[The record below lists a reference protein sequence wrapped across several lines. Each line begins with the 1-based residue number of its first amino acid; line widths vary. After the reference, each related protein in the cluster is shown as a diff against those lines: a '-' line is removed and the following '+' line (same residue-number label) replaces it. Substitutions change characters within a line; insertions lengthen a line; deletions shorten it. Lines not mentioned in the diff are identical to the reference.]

1 MRLVR
6 CVFADPAGTAVQGPA
21 RFVLWPGM
29 ILAPSGQSP
38 ALIDDFS
45 APPTLAE
52 DGWRAR
58 LELGFESGPDRTVLR
73 RRRHHGP
80 LRVQR
85 VFHPE
90 GIPCHSYLLHPPG
103 GVVGGDEL
111 EIQVDSGAGSHA
123 LITTPAAGKFYR
135 SAGATAVQ
143 RQLFHVGEDA
153 ALEWLPALNIL
164 HSGARV
170 ELRSRFE
177 VAPGGRLLAWD
188 LLGLGR
194 PGSGDR
200 FEHGSCDLRLDVV
213 AAQRTILAERLHL
226 QGGAPMLQAPWG
238 LQGKGYLATLVAWPA
253 TPEILAELRAQA
265 GASGTDPIMGCT
277 LLPGGTGVGRSDNG
291 LLVCRWLAQSG
302 EALWEAM
309 VRAWFLLRP
318 LVIGRSACP
327 PRIWST

>member
-1 MRLVR
+1 MIQVQTRPLLD
-6 CVFADPAGTAVQGPA
+6 APACAPQ
-21 RFVLWPGM
+21 PG
-29 ILAPSGQSP
+29 G
-38 ALIDDFS
+38 
-45 APPTLAE
+45 
-52 DGWRAR
+52 GWRAR
-58 LELGFESGPDRTVLR
+58 LDLGFEAGPDRTVLR
-73 RRRHHGP
+73 RRRHLGP

-85 VFHPE
+85 AFHPE
-90 GIPCHSYLLHPPG
+90 GAPCHSYLLHPPG

-111 EIQVDSGAGSHA
+111 EIRVDSATGAHA

-143 RQLFHVGEDA
+143 SQHFRVGDDA

-170 ELRSRFE
+170 QMRSRFE
-177 VAPGGRLLAWD
+177 VAPGSRLLAWD

-200 FEHGSCDLRLDVV
+200 FQHGSCDLALDVV
-213 AAQRTILAERLHL
+213 TGQQTLLAERLRL
-226 QGGAPMLQAPWG
+226 QGGSPMLQAPWG

-253 TPEILAELRAQA
+253 TPAMLAELRALAQPP
-265 GASGTDPIMGCT
+265 GTDPLMGCT
-277 LLPGGTGVGRSDNG
+277 LLPAGAGSQANARDVG

-302 EALWEAM
+302 EDLWEAM
-309 VRAWFLLRP
+309 IRAWFLLRP
-318 LVIGRSACP
+318 EVMGRPACP

>member
-1 MRLVR
+1 
-6 CVFADPAGTAVQGPA
+6 
-21 RFVLWPGM
+21 M
-29 ILAPSGQSP
+29 IHTPFGQSP
-38 ALIDDFS
+38 ALIDFS
-45 APPTLAE
+45 APTALTE

-58 LELGFESGPDRTVLR
+58 LELGFEAGSDRTVLR

-90 GIPCHSYLLHPPG
+90 GTPCHSYLLHPPG

-111 EIQVDSGAGSHA
+111 EIQVDGGAGSHA

-143 RQLFHVGEDA
+143 RQHFRVGTDA

-164 HSGARV
+164 HAGARV
-170 ELRSRFE
+170 DIGSRFD

-200 FEHGSCDLRLDVV
+200 FEQGSCDLKLEVV
-213 AAQRTILAERLHL
+213 MAQRTILAERLRL
-226 QGGAPMLQAPWG
+226 QGGTPMLQALWG

-253 TPEILAELRAQA
+253 TRAMVAELRAQA
-265 GASGTDPIMGCT
+265 GAPGTDPVMGCT
-277 LLPGGTGVGRSDNG
+277 LLPGGTGVDLDTRDTG

-309 VRAWFLLRP
+309 IRAWFLLRP
-318 LVIGRSACP
+318 LVMGRPACP

>member
-1 MRLVR
+1 MIQAP
-6 CVFADPAGTAVQGPA
+6 FGPT
-21 RFVLWPGM
+21 
-29 ILAPSGQSP
+29 P
-38 ALIDDFS
+38 ALFDFS
-45 APPTLAE
+45 ESTGLPE

-58 LELGFESGPDRTVLR
+58 LDLGFEAGPDRTVLR
-73 RRRHHGP
+73 RRRHYGP

-90 GIPCHSYLLHPPG
+90 GAPCHSYLLHPPG

-111 EIQVDSGAGSHA
+111 EIQVNSESGSHA

-143 RQLFHVGEDA
+143 RQHFRVGEDA

-164 HSGARV
+164 HAGARV
-170 ELRSRFE
+170 EMHSRFD

-213 AAQRTILAERLHL
+213 AAQRTILAERLRL
-226 QGGAPMLQAPWG
+226 QGGTPMLQAPWG

-253 TPEILAELRAQA
+253 TPAMLAELRAQA
-265 GASGTDPIMGCT
+265 GIPGTDPVMGCT
-277 LLPGGTGVGRSDNG
+277 LLSGGTGVDLGTRDTG

-302 EALWEAM
+302 ETLWEAM
-309 VRAWFLLRP
+309 IRAWFLLRP
-318 LVIGRSACP
+318 LVMERPACP